1 MMAPA
6 INARLGILEKQL
18 TELRNRF
25 AQIELAAEALHRPRS
40 VQGAEQFQV
49 HVDNDA
55 ETSEDVQLKPLATD
69 ALPCEGAI
77 DSWTKAKPSRA
88 KALQEKVVDESW
100 EKKRHYGFLPSPVE
114 SAASDASLASPLS
127 PWLSALTTL

>member
-18 TELRNRF
+18 TALSNRF

-69 ALPCEGAI
+69 ALPCE
-77 DSWTKAKPSRA
+77 
-88 KALQEKVVDESW
+88 
-100 EKKRHYGFLPSPVE
+100 
-114 SAASDASLASPLS
+114 
-127 PWLSALTTL
+127 